1 MADLVLHNAKVYTV
15 NSEQPWAEAI
25 AIKGRW
31 IEAVGDNDSVLAL
44 ADDHTQII
52 DVEGR
57 LILPGLCDA
66 HIHFY
71 DWALSRRLVPLADC
85 SSKSE
90 MMTRIQNWNG
100 DFGSTGWIAGRGWNE
115 TVWNPIEEP
124 TRHDLDQV
132 TNQPA
137 IFWRADMHSA
147 VVNSAALELA
157 GIHKGRTDPEGGL
170 IERDANGEPNGVL
183 RELAVNLVMEQMP
196 KPDPAWLDDTLTDA
210 IAELHCM
217 GITAVHDQRM
227 KDQLE
232 GPIVL
237 AAYQR
242 LNQQKK
248 LRLRINC
255 NIAAH
260 DLPSVSQL
268 GLSSGLGDDYL
279 RLGHIKL
286 FTDGTLGSQTAWMLE
301 PFEGTTGNV
310 GINVTPPEQIKQEFE
325 QAAALGF
332 PISIHAI
339 GDRANREVL
348 DAFESLLEKYSH
360 PHIPHRIEHVQTIHP
375 DDLPRLAEMNLTSSV
390 QPAHAI
396 DDIELAEIRLGSRS
410 DRAYN
415 FHSLLES
422 GSLLALGSDAPVA
435 NISPFLGFHAGLYRQ
450 RVNRMSEP
458 AWLPNE
464 CLSLEHIIEGYTL
477 GAAKAAGWQGVIG
490 SIETGKRADMVVLDR
505 DLFEVI
511 QGSIQRDEIAGT
523 NVMMTVFDGK
533 TVFDELSG

>member
-15 NSEQPWAEAI
+15 NSDQPWAEAV
-25 AIKGRW
+25 AIKGSW
-31 IEAVGDNDSVLAL
+31 IEAVGDNDSVLAV
-44 ADDHTQII
+44 ADDHTQVI
-52 DVEGR
+52 DVKGR
-57 LILPGLCDA
+57 LMLPGLCDA

-90 MMTRIQNWNG
+90 MIARIQNWNG
-100 DFGSTGWIAGRGWNE
+100 DFGGTGWIAGRGWNE

-124 TRHDLDQV
+124 TKHDLDQV

-147 VVNSAALELA
+147 VVNSEALQLA
-157 GIHKGRTDPEGGL
+157 DIYKDRPDPEGGL
-170 IERDANGEPNGVL
+170 IERDADGQPNGVL
-183 RELAVNLVMEQMP
+183 RELAVNLVMEHMS
-196 KPDPAWLDDTLTDA
+196 KPDPNWLDDTLTDA
-210 IAELHCM
+210 MAELHRM

-232 GPIVL
+232 GPIAL
-237 AAYQR
+237 SAYQR
-242 LNQQKK
+242 LNQRNELKI
-248 LRLRINC
+248 RLNC

-260 DLPSVSQL
+260 DLPSVSKL

-301 PFEGTTGNV
+301 PFEGTTDNV
-310 GINVTPPEQIKQEFE
+310 GINVTTPEQIKQEFE

-348 DAFESLLEKYSH
+348 DAFEALLEKH
-360 PHIPHRIEHVQTIHP
+360 PQPHIPHRIEHVQTIHP

-396 DDIELAEIRLGSRS
+396 DDIELAEIRLGSRA

-415 FHSLLES
+415 FRSLLES

-435 NISPFLGFHAGLYRQ
+435 NINPFLGFHAGLYRQ

-464 CLSLEHIIEGYTL
+464 CLTLEQIIEGYTL
-477 GAAKAAGWQGVIG
+477 GAAQAGGWQSVIG
-490 SIETGKRADMVVLDR
+490 SIETGKRADLAVLDQ
-505 DLFEVI
+505 DLFEITQQSI
-511 QGSIQRDEIAGT
+511 QGDEVSGT
-523 NVMMTVFDGK
+523 NVLMTVFDGEI
-533 TVFDELSG
+533 VFRSA